1 MRKFSRYVL
10 ILILVTVLGAVGG
23 YIYED
28 HTITSMYTSTAKLIV
43 VPGEENEASVRAA
56 NGGLK
61 NDFTIVFTSKVV
73 ISAAQQTAGTT
84 ENIADYLTIS
94 SPADSNIVEI
104 TCTNPDQ
111 ATAKTYVDAV
121 AKAAIKT
128 TSIIPVKSI
137 QILESG
143 DASNQ
148 PVKPGLYKNVLMITG
163 IAFGA
168 CLLLEV
174 LVALMIGAFK
184 PAQDYSD
191 DESEYE
197 RRFGKYAALEGPSG
211 YGHRMEADLEAG
223 VNRRKKD
230 SEVTDMH
237 DALEDFD
244 EDYEEDDADYLA
256 EEDEDS
262 GTDTY
267 SVKEEAQK
275 AVLHAAAS
283 MEEAEQE
290 TAQAEEK
297 EPQAESAAEPQ
308 AESVTE
314 LPTEPEAA
322 SEPEKQPEEPAH
334 EEKQSE
340 AAADADVTTEA
351 EELSKVL
358 AENVQEI
365 VKEELSTEMNTEK
378 TDTIQGLKSSSAVLG
393 IIKK

>member
-184 PAQDYSD
+184 PAQDHSD

-197 RRFGKYAALEGPSG
+197 RRFGKYAALEGPSE
-211 YGHRMEADLEAG
+211 YGHRMEADLEAEE
-223 VNRRKKD
+223 NRRRKD

-244 EDYEEDDADYLA
+244 EDYEEDDADYLE

-290 TAQAEEK
+290 TAQEEEK
-297 EPQAESAAEPQ
+297 EPQAESAAE
-308 AESVTE
+308 
-314 LPTEPEAA
+314 LPTQPEAA

-340 AAADADVTTEA
+340 AADDEAVTAEA
-351 EELSKVL
+351 EDLSKVL

-365 VKEELSTEMNTEK
+365 VNEEKNTEKTTEKNTEK
-378 TDTIQGLKSSSAVLG
+378 TDTVQGLKSSSAVLG